1 MLVQEDNVA
10 KWSRSGAL
18 TGLMSV
24 ALVGH
29 REGLYMPAPSPL
41 V

>member
-1 MLVQEDNVA
+1 MWLNG
-10 KWSRSGAL
+10 SSGAL
-18 TGLMSV
+18 TGLLSV